1 MIKRWLIISVTGLIL
16 LFLIVACAQSGSQ
29 PLAETLNDEEAEA
42 LIVDKCSDCHSA
54 DRVFQ
59 SDYDAEGW
67 SDVIDRMVDRGADV
81 NAADKELMIN
91 WLVSRD

>member
-1 MIKRWLIISVTGLIL
+1 MVKRWLIISVTGLMLLIL
-16 LFLIVACAQSGSQ
+16 IAACAQSGSQ
-29 PLAETLNDEEAEA
+29 PLTETLDDNEVEA
-42 LIVDKCSDCHSA
+42 LIIDKCSDCHTA

-67 SDVIDRMVDRGADV
+67 SVVIDKMVNRGAEVNSAEKDLMVD
-81 NAADKELMIN
+81 

>member
-1 MIKRWLIISVTGLIL
+1 MIKRWLIISVAGLIF

-29 PLAETLNDEEAEA
+29 PLAETLSDAEAEA
-42 LIVDKCSDCHSA
+42 LIIDKCSDCHTP

-59 SDYDAEGW
+59 ADYDAEGW

-81 NAADKELMIN
+81 NAAEKDLMID